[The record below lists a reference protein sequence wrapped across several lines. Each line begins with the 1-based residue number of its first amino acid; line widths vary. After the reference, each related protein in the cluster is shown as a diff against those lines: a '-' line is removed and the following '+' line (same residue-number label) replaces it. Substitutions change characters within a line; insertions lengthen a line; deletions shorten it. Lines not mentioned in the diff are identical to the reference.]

1 MRLVN
6 NVSDKLHGTASANKF
21 VSMKYISIKFRPI
34 IDQTDFCSQNAEK
47 VLSDYLCRLCK
58 NVYIITDTQSFSQHY
73 TNLSPLLDDEKHV
86 LFDFESLFKNILVLE
101 ILSCITEQILLHK
114 QIKPICGELI
124 FVRLLLK
131 LPIGCKCIFA
141 SSFRR

>member
-1 MRLVN
+1 
-6 NVSDKLHGTASANKF
+6 
-21 VSMKYISIKFRPI
+21 MKYISIKFRPI

-47 VLSDYLCRLCK
+47 VLFDYLCRLCK

-101 ILSCITEQILLHK
+101 ILFCITEQILLDK

-131 LPIGCKCIFA
+131 LPIECKCIFA

>member
-1 MRLVN
+1 
-6 NVSDKLHGTASANKF
+6 
-21 VSMKYISIKFRPI
+21 MKYISIKFRPI

-101 ILSCITEQILLHK
+101 ILFCITEQILLDK

-131 LPIGCKCIFA
+131 LPIECKCIFA

>member
-1 MRLVN
+1 
-6 NVSDKLHGTASANKF
+6 
-21 VSMKYISIKFRPI
+21 MKYISIKFRPI

-47 VLSDYLCRLCK
+47 VLSDYLRRLSK

-101 ILSCITEQILLHK
+101 ILFCITEQILLHK

-131 LPIGCKCIFA
+131 LPIGFKCIFA

>member
-1 MRLVN
+1 
-6 NVSDKLHGTASANKF
+6 
-21 VSMKYISIKFRPI
+21 MKYISIKFRPI

-73 TNLSPLLDDEKHV
+73 TNLSPLLDDEKHA

-101 ILSCITEQILLHK
+101 ILFCITEQILLHK

-124 FVRLLLK
+124 FVRVLLK